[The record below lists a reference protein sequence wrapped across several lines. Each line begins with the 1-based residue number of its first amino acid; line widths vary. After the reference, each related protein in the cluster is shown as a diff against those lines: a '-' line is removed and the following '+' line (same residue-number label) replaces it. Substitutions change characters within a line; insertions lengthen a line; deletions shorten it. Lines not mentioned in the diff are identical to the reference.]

1 MKSRWIIAAA
11 AALSL
16 GLLTLP
22 MLRGSGGESVTPG
35 AEGEP
40 GKNASCAAEGRASF
54 DFVLKN
60 QLNAPVKLA
69 DFKGKVAIVNFW
81 ATWCLPCRREIPALV
96 ALQDRYRGRVV
107 VVGVVDD
114 SASDEIVRRFAS
126 TLQVNYPVI
135 RTSMD
140 LNRRFPSVEALP
152 TTVLVDAR
160 GRVAV
165 AYAGELQMEEL
176 ERDIQRLMAT
186 ASGAAVP
193 RG

>member
-1 MKSRWIIAAA
+1 MPRLMIPVALLVALVGINILTRHARDRQPAPAESSVKSPWLASPY
-11 AALSL
+11 ALDHFTATDLDGQPVSSASW
-16 GLLTLP
+16 
-22 MLRGSGGESVTPG
+22 SG
-35 AEGEP
+35 
-40 GKNASCAAEGRASF
+40 
-54 DFVLKN
+54 
-60 QLNAPVKLA
+60 Q
-69 DFKGKVAIVNFW
+69 VAVVNFW